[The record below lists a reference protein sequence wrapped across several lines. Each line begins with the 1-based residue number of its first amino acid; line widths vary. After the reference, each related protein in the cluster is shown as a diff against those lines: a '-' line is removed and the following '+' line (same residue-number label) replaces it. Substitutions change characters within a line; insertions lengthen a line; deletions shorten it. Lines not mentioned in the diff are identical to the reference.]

1 MLTEKQSR
9 VTGVSDFCVNRK
21 QAHDTY
27 EFEVLI
33 SVQKN
38 KALALVK
45 IMPDS
50 KIVSAK
56 EFFIDEAPVN
66 IVCLG
71 QFALIRCSTH
81 FKLGVKKISEIIY
94 CSIQLSQI
102 RKTHYPFSFR
112 GSKTLNGSSVNQVKI
127 LILFFFGSRSQIK
140 RLYHKYITIADI
152 ILSYK
157 FKKTRKYQINV

>member
-1 MLTEKQSR
+1 MVLTEKQSR

-33 SVQKN
+33 SVQK
-38 KALALVK
+38 KRALALVK

-81 FKLGVKKISEIIY
+81 FKLGVKKNFRNFC

-102 RKTHYPFSFR
+102 RKTHYPFSFKD
-112 GSKTLNGSSVNQVKI
+112 SKTLNGVICQSGENI
-127 LILFFFGSRSQIK
+127 NLNFFLVQGPK
-140 RLYHKYITIADI
+140 
-152 ILSYK
+152 
-157 FKKTRKYQINV
+157 